1 MEAEVIEQAPEQEII
16 ENAEVI
22 QDQTEELEQSDA
34 ETSEQAEDSEEI
46 ELEGQKYVIP
56 KALKPAFMM
65 HSDYTKKTQ
74 EVAEQRK
81 AIEAQQTQIAQK
93 VEEQERYLQESAQK
107 IAIDAQLA
115 QFQQIDWYRLAEE
128 DPVKWQQLFSQ
139 RKQLEDSSI
148 YLNQQIE
155 QKKQQFTIE
164 KQQSMAK
171 LIEQSNA
178 VLARDIPGYTPELEQ
193 NIKQFAIKEF
203 GFDSADVEQSKAD
216 PRIYKLLHKAYLGE
230 QLLKKQG
237 SPKPTPQQIKPAAVV
252 SSKKS
257 VSPLVYSPDMTDAQ
271 YAAWRKRQSQK

>member
-1 MEAEVIEQAPEQEII
+1 MEAEVIEQAPEQEYI
-16 ENAEVI
+16 EDVGVI
-22 QDQTEELEQSDA
+22 QDQSEDLEQSD
-34 ETSEQAEDSEEI
+34 EEPEQAEDSEEI
-46 ELEGQKYVIP
+46 ELDGQKYVIP

-93 VEEQERYLQESAQK
+93 AQEQEIYLQESAQK
-107 IAIDAQLA
+107 IAIDAQLS
-115 QFQQIDWYRLAEE
+115 QFQQVDWYRLAEE

-139 RKQLEDSSI
+139 RKQLEDSSN

-155 QKKQQFTIE
+155 QKKQQFAVE
-164 KQQSMAK
+164 QQQSMAK

-203 GFDSADVEQSKAD
+203 GFDSTDVEQSKAD
-216 PRIYKLLHKAYLGE
+216 PRIYKLLHKAYLGD
-230 QLLKKQG
+230 QILKKQG
-237 SPKPTPQQIKPAAVV
+237 LTKPTQQQIKPATVI

-257 VSPLVYSPDMTDAQ
+257 ASPLAYSPNMTDAQ
-271 YAAWRKRQSQK
+271 YAAWRKKQSQK

>member
-1 MEAEVIEQAPEQEII
+1 MEAEVIEQAPEQEYV
-16 ENAEVI
+16 EDVEVI
-22 QDQTEELEQSDA
+22 QDQPEDLGQSGEEPEQV
-34 ETSEQAEDSEEI
+34 EESEEI
-46 ELEGQKYVIP
+46 ELDGQKYVIP

-81 AIEAQQTQIAQK
+81 AIEVQQSQIAQRAQ
-93 VEEQERYLQESAQK
+93 EHEQYLNENAQK
-107 IAIDAQLA
+107 IAIEAQLG

-139 RKQLEDSSI
+139 RKQLEDSAN

-155 QKKQQFTIE
+155 HKKQQFAVE
-164 KQQSMAK
+164 KQQSIAK

-178 VLARDIPGYTPELEQ
+178 VLVRDIPGYTPELEQ
-193 NIKQFAIKEF
+193 NIKQFAAKEF
-203 GFDSADVEQSKAD
+203 GFDSDDLEQSKAD

-237 SPKPTPQQIKPAAVV
+237 SPKPTQQQIKPAAVI

-257 VSPLVYSPDMTDAQ
+257 ASPVPVAPSP
-271 YAAWRKRQSQK
+271 KPPPLS